1 MFEASE
7 TSMLHKTE
15 RQQYEITF
23 LETSVTCL
31 LPVRKMDGQ
40 HIAIMKWY
48 RRSNI
53 KLMLHIYLY
62 IN

>member
-1 MFEASE
+1 
-7 TSMLHKTE
+7 MLHKTE